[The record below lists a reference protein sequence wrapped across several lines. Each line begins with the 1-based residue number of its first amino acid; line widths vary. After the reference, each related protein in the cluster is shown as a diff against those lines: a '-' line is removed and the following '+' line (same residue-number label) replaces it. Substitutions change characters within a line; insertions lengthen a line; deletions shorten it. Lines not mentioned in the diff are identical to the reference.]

1 MIQRQIAMNSEISS
15 SPGDK
20 DEGSLFLGLIVCWL
34 LNMVHLGVAYLLF
47 VAGERTLPVVF
58 VLVGAIGLLQIGYV
72 APIWYVVRRRGRR
85 RMATGLAV
93 AAGITLLFNASFW
106 LVLYVNGS

>member
-1 MIQRQIAMNSEISS
+1 MNSETAS
-15 SPGDK
+15 SPADK

-34 LNMVHLGVAYLLF
+34 LNMVHLGVAYLFF
-47 VAGERTLPVVF
+47 VSGERTLSAVF

-72 APIWYVVRRRGRR
+72 APIWYVMRRRGRR